1 MSNTW
6 TSIVRSLSQD
16 VSNFDLFVMSEDE
29 HNRLMDLNDA
39 RFLLHNL
46 KETSD
51 YGRGAEFLVKF
62 LKEYQIDF
70 NVVISVNNAL
80 NALDI
85 DYYG

>member
-1 MSNTW
+1 MSNIW
-6 TSIVRSLSQD
+6 ASIVRSLSQD

-39 RFLLHNL
+39 RFLLYNL

-85 DYYG
+85 D

>member
-6 TSIVRSLSQD
+6 ASIVRSLSQD

-39 RFLLHNL
+39 RFLLYNL

-80 NALDI
+80 NALD
-85 DYYG
+85 

>member
-1 MSNTW
+1 MSDVW
-6 TSIVRSLSQD
+6 ASIVRSLSQD
-16 VSNFDLFVMSEDE
+16 VSNFDLFAMSEDE

-39 RFLLHNL
+39 RFLLYNL

-51 YGRGAEFLVKF
+51 YGRQAEFLVKF

-80 NALDI
+80 NAMD
-85 DYYG
+85 